1 MRENVLFTIFLMCPY
16 NTVSDLIRVLIST
29 LRKHTN
35 HGTVR
40 LVTMPGKDVYC
51 EILTLLVNIVN
62 NSSNYGSCKMVSPIG
77 GSYLFGKDEKPTI
90 HDESILFP
98 FLDESVL
105 TFQCKLGE
113 NLEYTVYEEL
123 FRI

>member
-1 MRENVLFTIFLMCPY
+1 MCPY
-16 NTVSDLIRVLIST
+16 NTVSELIHVLIKA

-35 HGTVR
+35 NGTVR
-40 LVTMPGKDVYC
+40 LVTMPGKDIYC

-62 NSSNYGSCKMVSPIG
+62 DSSNYGSCKILSPIG

-90 HDESILFP
+90 HDKSILFP

-105 TFQCKLGE
+105 AFQCKLGKNME
-113 NLEYTVYEEL
+113 FVVYEEL
-123 FRI
+123 FSV